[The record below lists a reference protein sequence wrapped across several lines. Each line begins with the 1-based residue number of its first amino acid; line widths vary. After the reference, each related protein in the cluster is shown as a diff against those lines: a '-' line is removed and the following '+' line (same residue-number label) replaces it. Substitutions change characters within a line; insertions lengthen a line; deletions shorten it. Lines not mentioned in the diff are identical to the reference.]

1 MIVIT
6 YVIIIIDQMIFWMSL
21 YLYDWYNYIIHL
33 TDLLNQMKT
42 IFYYFWWLF
51 MCLDLNV

>member
-33 TDLLNQMKT
+33 TDLLNKWKPFFIT
-42 IFYYFWWLF
+42 FDDFLCVWI
-51 MCLDLNV
+51 